1 MRAVPKNSPANAFRT
16 TMREQRRFEILR
28 EPQTGWKKRGNGQEV
43 EVAGRT
49 MEGEEMTPVM
59 GIPQLVLSN
68 TLVLNG
74 ALFLGIV
81 ALHGLVEDNRFDS
94 NSASIVLLCLALVLL
109 IKSAD
114 VFIEGA
120 KGLAYRAGLPEVVIG
135 LTIVSIG
142 TSLPEIL
149 VTSTAAADIPS
160 NPEIADLAIGGIYGS
175 ILVQITLILGVVVAF
190 RGVKIR
196 PSWLKRDG
204 VIMFSSIGLLTL
216 FLLTGGAL
224 SRIEG
229 LILMSL
235 YIGYVYWL
243 LSHREEILEDELSGN
258 EHVERRLNRT
268 TASYAVMVTLGLLLA
283 LFSAHHLVNVA
294 SGLAYSLNVPHA
306 VIGTTV
312 SGLGTSLPELAIA
325 FMAAK
330 RSEGVAIGTLIGSN
344 ITDPLLSVGL
354 AAVIYPLAL
363 TTSSYALT
371 TYLIIPATF
380 VGTGVALLMMRSQY
394 EFKRW
399 EGVVLILIY
408 VVFLALLLAERQGV
422 LVL

>member
-1 MRAVPKNSPANAFRT
+1 
-16 TMREQRRFEILR
+16 
-28 EPQTGWKKRGNGQEV
+28 
-43 EVAGRT
+43 
-49 MEGEEMTPVM
+49 MEGEQTSGVM

-81 ALHGLVEDNRFDS
+81 LLRSTVEGSS
-94 NSASIVLLCLALVLL
+94 NNDHLFSLALLTMALLLL

-114 VFIEGA
+114 IFIEGA

-149 VTSTAAADIPS
+149 VTSTAAADIPN
-160 NPEIADLAIGGIYGS
+160 NPQIGDLAIGGIYGS
-175 ILVQITLILGVVVAF
+175 VLVQITLILGVVVAF

-204 VIMFSSIGLLTL
+204 MIMFSSIGLLTFFL
-216 FLLTGGAL
+216 FTGDELNRVEGA
-224 SRIEG
+224 
-229 LILMSL
+229 ILMSL
-235 YIGYVYWL
+235 YIAYIYWL
-243 LSHREEILEDELSGN
+243 LSNREEIMEDELSAG
-258 EHVERRLNRT
+258 EPVERRLNRT

-283 LFSAHHLVNVA
+283 LFAAHHLVNVA
-294 SGLAYSLNVPHA
+294 SDLAYALNVPHA

-312 SGLGTSLPELAIA
+312 SGLGTSLPELTIA

-344 ITDPLLSVGL
+344 ITDPLLSIGF
-354 AAVIYPLAL
+354 AAMVHPLAL
-363 TTSSYALT
+363 TEASYNLT
-371 TYLIIPATF
+371 YFLIIPATF
-380 VGTGVALLMMRSQY
+380 IGTGVALAMMRSQY

-399 EGVVLILIY
+399 EGVILIMIY
-408 VVFLALLLAERQGV
+408 AVFVALLVAERQGI

>member
-1 MRAVPKNSPANAFRT
+1 M
-16 TMREQRRFEILR
+16 EE
-28 EPQTGWKKRGNGQEV
+28 
-43 EVAGRT
+43 EVAA
-49 MEGEEMTPVM
+49 PAM

-68 TLVLNG
+68 TLLLNG

-81 ALHGLVEDNRFDS
+81 ALHSVVEDSQIDANWIS
-94 NSASIVLLCLALVLL
+94 VVLLTMALLLL

-149 VTSTAAADIPS
+149 VTSTAAADIPN
-160 NPEIADLAIGGIYGS
+160 NPAIADLAIGGIYGS
-175 ILVQITLILGVVVAF
+175 ILVQITLILGVVVTF

-204 VIMFSSIGLLTL
+204 LIMFISIVLLTFFL
-216 FLLTGGAL
+216 FTGGSL

-229 LILMSL
+229 AILMLL
-235 YIGYVYWL
+235 YIAYIYWL
-243 LSHREEILEDELSGN
+243 LSHREEIMEDELGG
-258 EHVERRLNRT
+258 EEAIERRLNRT
-268 TASYAVMVTLGLLLA
+268 TASYATMVTAGLLLA
-283 LFSAHHLVNVA
+283 LFAAHHLVNVA
-294 SGLAYSLNVPHA
+294 SDMAYSLNVPHA
-306 VIGTTV
+306 VIGTTI
-312 SGLGTSLPELAIA
+312 SGLGTSLPELTIA

-344 ITDPLLSVGL
+344 ITDPLLSIGI
-354 AAVIYPLAL
+354 AAIVHPLAL
-363 TTSSYALT
+363 TNASFNLT
-371 TYLIIPATF
+371 AYLIIPATF
-380 VGTGVALLMMRSQY
+380 FGTAVALAMMRSQY

-399 EGVVLILIY
+399 EGVILILIY
-408 VVFLALLLAERQGV
+408 LLFIGMLLAERQGY
-422 LVL
+422 LVI

>member
-1 MRAVPKNSPANAFRT
+1 MAFFT
-16 TMREQRRFEILR
+16 TIPVRLVLKSFSCQLI
-28 EPQTGWKKRGNGQEV
+28 KKEGIVKKWLSRLC
-43 EVAGRT
+43 
-49 MEGEEMTPVM
+49 MEGEETMTTM

-68 TLVLNG
+68 TLLLNG

-81 ALHGLVEDNRFDS
+81 GLHSMIDDAQIDGKGVSVAL
-94 NSASIVLLCLALVLL
+94 LALALALL

-149 VTSTAAADIPS
+149 VTSTAAADIPN
-160 NPEIADLAIGGIYGS
+160 NPAIADLAIGGIYGS

-204 VIMFSSIGLLTL
+204 MIMMSAIALLTL
-216 FLLTGGAL
+216 FLFTGDEL
-224 SRIEG
+224 NRIEG
-229 LILMSL
+229 SILISL
-235 YIGYVYWL
+235 YVAYIYWL
-243 LSHREEILEDELSGN
+243 LSHREEILEDEMGDS
-258 EHVERRLNRT
+258 EPVERRLNRT

-283 LFSAHHLVNVA
+283 LFAAHHLVTVA
-294 SGLAYSLNVPHA
+294 SGLAVAYNVPHA

-344 ITDPLLSVGL
+344 ITDPLLSIGI
-354 AAVIYPLAL
+354 AAVVNPLAL
-363 TTSSYALT
+363 TPTSYDLT
-371 TYLIIPATF
+371 AYLIIPATF
-380 VGTGVALLMMRSQY
+380 IGTGIALAMMRSQY

-399 EGVVLILIY
+399 EGVVLIAIY
-408 VVFLALLLAERQGV
+408 LVFMGLLLAEQQGI

>member
-1 MRAVPKNSPANAFRT
+1 M
-16 TMREQRRFEILR
+16 IH
-28 EPQTGWKKRGNGQEV
+28 GGGNRQEV
-43 EVAGRT
+43 VLGRGL
-49 MEGEEMTPVM
+49 MEAEGGTQVM

-74 ALFLGIV
+74 ALFLGIL
-81 ALHGLVEDNRFDS
+81 ALHSANQNTTG
-94 NSASIVLLCLALVLL
+94 NSHFVSLALLTMALMLL

-149 VTSTAAADIPS
+149 VTSTAAADIPN
-160 NPEIADLAIGGIYGS
+160 NPEIGDLAIGGIYGS
-175 ILVQITLILGVVVAF
+175 ILVQITLILGVVVAL

-204 VIMFSSIGLLTL
+204 LIMFLSIVLLTF
-216 FLLTGGAL
+216 FLLTGDAL
-224 SRIEG
+224 SRLEG
-229 LILMSL
+229 AFLMAL
-235 YIGYVYWL
+235 YIGYIYWL
-243 LSHREEILEDELSGN
+243 LSHRDEILEDEQTEGQP
-258 EHVERRLNRT
+258 VERRLNRT

-283 LFSAHHLVNVA
+283 LFAAHHLVGVA
-294 SGLAYSLNVPHA
+294 SELAYALNVPHA

-312 SGLGTSLPELAIA
+312 SGLGTSLPELTIA

-344 ITDPLLSVGL
+344 ITDPLLSIGF
-354 AAVIYPLAL
+354 AAMVHPLAL
-363 TTSSYALT
+363 TSASYNLT
-371 TYLIIPATF
+371 LFLIIPATF
-380 VGTGVALLMMRSQY
+380 VGTGVALAMMRSQY

-408 VVFLALLLAERQGV
+408 VVFVALLLAERQGV

>member
-1 MRAVPKNSPANAFRT
+1 
-16 TMREQRRFEILR
+16 
-28 EPQTGWKKRGNGQEV
+28 
-43 EVAGRT
+43 
-49 MEGEEMTPVM
+49 MEGEQTSGVM

-68 TLVLNG
+68 TLLLNG

-81 ALHGLVEDNRFDS
+81 LLRSTVEGSS
-94 NSASIVLLCLALVLL
+94 NNDHLFSLALLTMALLLL

-114 VFIEGA
+114 IFIEGA

-149 VTSTAAADIPS
+149 VTSTAAADIPN
-160 NPEIADLAIGGIYGS
+160 NPQIGDLAIGGIYGS
-175 ILVQITLILGVVVAF
+175 VLVQITLILGVVVAF

-204 VIMFSSIGLLTL
+204 LIMLSSIGLLTFFL
-216 FLLTGGAL
+216 FTGDELNRVEGAV
-224 SRIEG
+224 
-229 LILMSL
+229 LMSL
-235 YIGYVYWL
+235 YIAYIYWL
-243 LSHREEILEDELSGN
+243 LSNREEILEDELSAG
-258 EHVERRLNRT
+258 EPVERRLNRT

-283 LFSAHHLVNVA
+283 LFAAHHLVNVA
-294 SGLAYSLNVPHA
+294 SDLAYALNVPHA

-312 SGLGTSLPELAIA
+312 SGLGTSLPELTIA

-344 ITDPLLSVGL
+344 ITDPLLSIGF
-354 AAVIYPLAL
+354 AAMVHPLAL
-363 TTSSYALT
+363 TEASYNLT
-371 TYLIIPATF
+371 YFLIIPATF
-380 VGTGVALLMMRSQY
+380 IGTGVALAMMRSQY

-399 EGVVLILIY
+399 EGVILIMIY
-408 VVFLALLLAERQGV
+408 AVFVALLVAERQGI

>member
-1 MRAVPKNSPANAFRT
+1 
-16 TMREQRRFEILR
+16 
-28 EPQTGWKKRGNGQEV
+28 
-43 EVAGRT
+43 
-49 MEGEEMTPVM
+49 MEDEEATPEM

-68 TLVLNG
+68 TLLLNG

-81 ALHGLVEDNRFDS
+81 ALHSTIEDSRIDGNWIS
-94 NSASIVLLCLALVLL
+94 LTLLFLALMLL

-160 NPEIADLAIGGIYGS
+160 NPEIGDLAIGGIYGS
-175 ILVQITLILGVVVAF
+175 ILVQITLILGLVVAF

-204 VIMFSSIGLLTL
+204 FIMFSSIVLLTV
-216 FLLTGGAL
+216 FLLTGDGL
-224 SRIEG
+224 SRPEG
-229 LILMSL
+229 AMLMAL
-235 YIGYVYWL
+235 YIGYIYWL
-243 LSHREEILEDELSGN
+243 LSHREEILEDELGDA
-258 EHVERRLNRT
+258 EPMERRLNRT
-268 TASYAVMVTLGLLLA
+268 TASYAFMVTMGLLLA
-283 LFSAHHLVNVA
+283 LFAAHHLVNVA
-294 SGLAYSLNVPHA
+294 SALAYSLNVPHA

-312 SGLGTSLPELAIA
+312 SGLGTSLPELTIA

-344 ITDPLLSVGL
+344 ITDPLLSIGF
-354 AAVIYPLAL
+354 AAMVHPLAL
-363 TTSSYALT
+363 TTGSYDLT
-371 TYLIIPATF
+371 VFLIIPATF
-380 VGTGVALLMMRSQY
+380 VGTGVALAMMRSQY

-408 VVFLALLLAERQGV
+408 VVFVALLLAERQGI